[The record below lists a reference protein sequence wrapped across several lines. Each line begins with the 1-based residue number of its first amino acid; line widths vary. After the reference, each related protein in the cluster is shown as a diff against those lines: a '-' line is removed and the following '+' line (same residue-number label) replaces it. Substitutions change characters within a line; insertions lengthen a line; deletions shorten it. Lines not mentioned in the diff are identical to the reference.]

1 MVLLVQPRDPLAL
14 LRASQIRALPLTT
27 SSGAPCARPLPTRR
41 DPARPR
47 LSFLAGGGGTG
58 WLWAGCV
65 GGPRLRSAL
74 VPLTAIVVH
83 VMRPGRRADELLA
96 AVAKHLGRGT
106 QIPDERGHVRI
117 LLEESEGAAWQRIHD
132 ALDAAGDDWHEH
144 LHVNPRPG

>member
-1 MVLLVQPRDPLAL
+1 MAVKPGSPGGVCRWPA
-14 LRASQIRALPLTT
+14 TT
-27 SSGAPCARPLPTRR
+27 IG
-41 DPARPR
+41 
-47 LSFLAGGGGTG
+47 
-58 WLWAGCV
+58 
-65 GGPRLRSAL
+65 L

-96 AVAKHLGRGT
+96 AVAKHLGRAR

-117 LLEESEGAAWQRIHD
+117 LLEESGSAAWQHVHD

>member
-1 MVLLVQPRDPLAL
+1 MR
-14 LRASQIRALPLTT
+14 
-27 SSGAPCARPLPTRR
+27 
-41 DPARPR
+41 
-47 LSFLAGGGGTG
+47 FLAGGGGNRVA
-58 WLWAGCV
+58 LAGCV

-96 AVAKHLGRGT
+96 AVAKHLGRGA

-144 LHVNPRPG
+144 LHVSPRPG

>member
-1 MVLLVQPRDPLAL
+1 MAILYPLWWRSPTTSLLVPQRWMSLATSWATPRDGRDEPPKHSRVA
-14 LRASQIRALPLTT
+14 ASCEA
-27 SSGAPCARPLPTRR
+27 
-41 DPARPR
+41 
-47 LSFLAGGGGTG
+47 AG
-58 WLWAGCV
+58 WV
-65 GGPRLRSAL
+65 GGPRLRSAR

-83 VMRPGRRADELLA
+83 VTRPGRRADELLA

-117 LLEESEGAAWQRIHD
+117 LLEESEGAAWQRVHD